1 MRHGE
6 ADLPLGLAALP
17 VVPPADLAI
26 VAAPGQQVTILGVK
40 LARDQV
46 IGRVQ
51 VQQGLGG
58 VL

>member
-1 MRHGE
+1 MGHGE
-6 ADLPLGLAALP
+6 ADLPLRLAALP
-17 VVPPADLAI
+17 VIPPADLAI

-46 IGRVQ
+46 VRGVQ